1 MAISMSL
8 LGLDEKETSAFAA
21 LGGEAWLRDV
31 LRRKIAWDARFVA
44 QQIETAADDTI
55 AAWLDERCVL
65 GPTMQVLSGES
76 YRDYKAWAEANGELV
91 RSPKGFTLGLVA
103 AGFRR

>member
-1 MAISMSL
+1 MSTF
-8 LGLDEKETSAFAA
+8 GLNEKETSAFAA

-55 AAWLDERCVL
+55 AVQRLQGL
-65 GPTMQVLSGES
+65 G
-76 YRDYKAWAEANGELV
+76 
-91 RSPKGFTLGLVA
+91 
-103 AGFRR
+103 